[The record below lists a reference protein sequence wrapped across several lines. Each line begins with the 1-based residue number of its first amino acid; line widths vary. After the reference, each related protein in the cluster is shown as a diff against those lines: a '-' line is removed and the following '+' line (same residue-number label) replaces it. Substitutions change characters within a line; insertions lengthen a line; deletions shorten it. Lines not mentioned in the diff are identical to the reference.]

1 MVTFF
6 SKTAVTKLINITR
19 EVIQSAIVSE
29 VSEAK
34 MYSVQTEGTQ
44 DIASV
49 NQSFIIIWYAYK
61 GELVER
67 LLFLVKT
74 QGNSGKNLFDLLND
88 SLARLRF
95 SL

>member
-1 MVTFF
+1 M
-6 SKTAVTKLINITR
+6 INITR

-29 VSEAK
+29 VNEAK

-74 QGNSGKNLFDLLND
+74 QGNSEENLFDLLND

>member
-29 VSEAK
+29 VNEAK
-34 MYSVQTEGTQ
+34 MYSVQTESTQ

-74 QGNSGKNLFDLLND
+74 QGNSGENLFDLLND

>member
-1 MVTFF
+1 M
-6 SKTAVTKLINITR
+6 INIAR

-29 VSEAK
+29 VNEAK

-49 NQSFIIIWYAYK
+49 NQSFISIWYAYK

-74 QGNSGKNLFDLLND
+74 QGNSGENLFDLLND

>member
-29 VSEAK
+29 VNEAK

-74 QGNSGKNLFDLLND
+74 QGNSGENLLDLLND

>member
-1 MVTFF
+1 M
-6 SKTAVTKLINITR
+6 INITR

-29 VSEAK
+29 VNEAK

-74 QGNSGKNLFDLLND
+74 QGNSGENLFDLLND
-88 SLARLRF
+88 SLARLKF

>member
-1 MVTFF
+1 M
-6 SKTAVTKLINITR
+6 INIAR

-29 VSEAK
+29 VNEAK

-74 QGNSGKNLFDLLND
+74 QGNSGENLFDLLND

>member
-1 MVTFF
+1 M
-6 SKTAVTKLINITR
+6 INITR

-74 QGNSGKNLFDLLND
+74 QGNSGENLFDLLND

>member
-1 MVTFF
+1 
-6 SKTAVTKLINITR
+6 
-19 EVIQSAIVSE
+19 
-29 VSEAK
+29 

-74 QGNSGKNLFDLLND
+74 QGNSGENLFDLLND

>member
-29 VSEAK
+29 VNEAK

-74 QGNSGKNLFDLLND
+74 QGNSEENLFDLLND

>member
-1 MVTFF
+1 M
-6 SKTAVTKLINITR
+6 INITR
-19 EVIQSAIVSE
+19 GVIQSAIVSE
-29 VSEAK
+29 VNEAK

-74 QGNSGKNLFDLLND
+74 QGNSGENLFDLLND

>member
-1 MVTFF
+1 M
-6 SKTAVTKLINITR
+6 INITR

-29 VSEAK
+29 VNEAK

-74 QGNSGKNLFDLLND
+74 QGNSGENLFDLLND

>member
-29 VSEAK
+29 VNEAK
-34 MYSVQTEGTQ
+34 MYSVQTESTQ

-49 NQSFIIIWYAYK
+49 NQCFIIIWYAYK

-74 QGNSGKNLFDLLND
+74 QGNSGENLLDLLND

>member
-1 MVTFF
+1 M
-6 SKTAVTKLINITR
+6 INITR

-29 VSEAK
+29 VNEAK
-34 MYSVQTEGTQ
+34 MYSVQTESTQ

-74 QGNSGKNLFDLLND
+74 QGNSGENLFDLLND

>member
-29 VSEAK
+29 VNEAK

-74 QGNSGKNLFDLLND
+74 QGNSGENLFDLLND

>member
-29 VSEAK
+29 VNEAK

-74 QGNSGKNLFDLLND
+74 QGNSGENLFDLLND
-88 SLARLRF
+88 SLARLKF